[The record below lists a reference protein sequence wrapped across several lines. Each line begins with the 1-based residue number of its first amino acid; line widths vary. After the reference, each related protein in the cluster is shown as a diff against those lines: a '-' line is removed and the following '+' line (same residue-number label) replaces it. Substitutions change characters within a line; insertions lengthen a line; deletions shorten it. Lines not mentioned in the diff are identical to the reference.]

1 MRDYEECKRLVRR
14 FYDGVN
20 SNDRELLD
28 GILDEDYVFHNFRD
42 TYEGREAAYGFLDD
56 ILRSFPDMKIDV
68 FEQVADDTY
77 VVSRLRMTGTH
88 DGEFAGVP
96 PTHKSVDMTGMVMFK
111 FNGDKVVEQW
121 AEWDIL
127 NALAQVGAK
136 PMRPQD
142 C

>member
-1 MRDYEECKRLVRR
+1 MRDYEECKRLVRT

-20 SNDRELLD
+20 NNDRETLNR
-28 GILDEDYVFHNFRD
+28 ILDENYVFHNFKD
-42 TYEGREAAYGFLDD
+42 TYNGREAAYTFLDE
-56 ILRSFPDMKIDV
+56 IRTSFPDMHIV
-68 FEQVADDTY
+68 VNEQVADDTY

-96 PTHKSVDMTGMVMFK
+96 ATHKKVEATGMVMFK
-111 FNGDKVVEQW
+111 FDGDKVVEQW
-121 AEWDIL
+121 AEWDIVNML
-127 NALAQVGAK
+127 GQVGAK

>member
-1 MRDYEECKRLVRR
+1 MRDYEECKRLVRT

-20 SNDRELLD
+20 RNDRDVLD
-28 GILDEDYVFHNFRD
+28 RILDEDYVFHNFRD
-42 TYEGREAAYGFLDD
+42 TYIGREAAYGFLDD
-56 ILRSFPDMKIDV
+56 IYRSFPDMRIDV
-68 FEQVADDTY
+68 HEQVADDTY
-77 VVSRLRMTGTH
+77 VVSRLSMKGTH
-88 DGEFAGVP
+88 DGDFAGVP
-96 PTHKSVDMTGMVMFK
+96 ATHKAVNMTGMVMFK
-111 FNGDKVVEQW
+111 FDGDKVVEQW